1 MLSGDAGA
9 NSEDDASLGGNVPS
23 DGGGGLLSGW
33 VAEYGVAAS
42 PTDKQVAALAAY
54 LDVYYG
60 GF

>member
-23 DGGGGLLSGW
+23 DGGGLLSGW